1 MHGASINVYPH
12 KDGDSWL
19 NRDLTWE
26 QAMTKNETLVL
37 GICGPVGVGKTLLIK
52 RIQAMLSER
61 YSLATLSDGVFTVKD
76 LNYVP
81 PLNMGLADELDQLR
95 LSGKINLA
103 LIERPSRYLIPVDAT
118 LYLIDA
124 SASELQLTLS
134 ADLFLVNKID
144 LATYRGVDLGKLR
157 AKIAAKQKQATILM
171 TDLKDNQGVQ
181 NIICWIE
188 KTLTKLQKEAR

>member
-1 MHGASINVYPH
+1 
-12 KDGDSWL
+12 
-19 NRDLTWE
+19 
-26 QAMTKNETLVL
+26 MTKNETLVL
-37 GICGPVGVGKTLLIK
+37 GICGSVGVGKTLLIK
-52 RIQAMLSER
+52 RIQEILSER

-81 PLNMGLADELDQLR
+81 PLNIGLADELDQLR

-124 SASELQLTLS
+124 NANELRLTLN

-144 LATYRGVDLGKLR
+144 LATYRGVDLAKLQ
-157 AKIAAKQKQATILM
+157 AKIAAKQRQATILM

-181 NIICWIE
+181 NVICWIE

>member
-1 MHGASINVYPH
+1 
-12 KDGDSWL
+12 
-19 NRDLTWE
+19 
-26 QAMTKNETLVL
+26 MTKNETLVL

-52 RIQAMLSER
+52 RIQEMLSER

-81 PLNMGLADELDQLR
+81 PLLNIGLADELDQLR

-103 LIERPSRYLIPVDAT
+103 LIERPSRYLIPVDAM

-134 ADLFLVNKID
+134 ADLFLINKID
-144 LATYRGVDLGKLR
+144 LATYRGVDLAKLR
-157 AKIAAKQKQATILM
+157 AKIAAKQRQATILM

>member
-1 MHGASINVYPH
+1 
-12 KDGDSWL
+12 
-19 NRDLTWE
+19 
-26 QAMTKNETLVL
+26 MTKNETLVL
-37 GICGPVGVGKTLLIK
+37 GICGPAGVGKTLLIK

-81 PLNMGLADELDQLR
+81 PLNIGLADELDQLR
-95 LSGKINLA
+95 LSGKISLA
-103 LIERPSRYLIPVDAT
+103 LLERPSRYLIPVDAT

-124 SASELQLTLS
+124 NASDLRLTLD

-144 LATYRGVDLGKLR
+144 LATYRGVDLAKLR
-157 AKIAAKQKQATILM
+157 AKIAAKQRQATILM